1 MSKIALTPH
10 ASGTGTLN
18 IAAPN
23 TNSTRTLTLPDA
35 DLNLGN
41 VLTTSSSLAS
51 ANLTGALPAI
61 SGAALTGI
69 ATGMVYD
76 LLGTISSASG
86 SSITISGLDLTSY
99 KFLHIIMTGGS
110 HNTINFGS
118 CRLNGW
124 PLFVLNFT
132 STSDVSS
139 GIAIVQLTDGVY
151 LSSAGI
157 ARADTST
164 NESGT
169 GGGLSGLSTASTSV
183 TITANLSGAFSAG
196 TFKFY
201 GVA

>member
-1 MSKIALTPH
+1 MSKITLTPH

-41 VLTTSSSLAS
+41 VLTTASSVDA

-76 LLGTISSASG
+76 LLGTIASASG

-110 HNTINFGS
+110 HNTINFGN
-118 CRLNGW
+118 CKLNGW
-124 PLFVLNFT
+124 PLFILNFT

-151 LSSAGI
+151 FSNTGI
-157 ARADTST
+157 ARANTST
-164 NESGT
+164 LEGST
-169 GGGLSGLSTASTSV
+169 GGGLSGLSTASTSI
-183 TITANLSGAFSAG
+183 TINASSGAFTAG

>member
-1 MSKIALTPH
+1 MSKIALTPS
-10 ASGTGTLN
+10 ATGTGVFT
-18 IAAPN
+18 ISSPATN
-23 TNSTRTLTLPDA
+23 TNRTLTLPDEA
-35 DLNLGN
+35 GT
-41 VLTTSSSLAS
+41 VLTSASSLAS

-76 LLGTISSASG
+76 LLGTIASASG

-110 HNTINFGS
+110 HDTINFGG

-124 PLFVLNFT
+124 PLFSLNFT

-151 LSSAGI
+151 LSSGGI

-169 GGGLSGLSTASTSV
+169 GGGLSGLSTASTSI
-183 TITANLSGAFSAG
+183 TINANLSGAFTAG

>member
-1 MSKIALTPH
+1 MSI
-10 ASGTGTLN
+10 TLN
-18 IAAPN
+18 GTTGITTPDLTSAAPMDVGG
-23 TNSTRTLTLPDA
+23 SA
-35 DLNLGN
+35 
-41 VLTTSSSLAS
+41 VLTAASSLAA

-76 LLGTISSASG
+76 FLGTIASASG

-110 HNTINFGS
+110 HNTINFGG

-124 PLFVLNFT
+124 GLFTLNFT

-139 GIAIVQLTDGVY
+139 GIAIVQLTDGVF
-151 LSSAGI
+151 LSHTGL

-164 NESGT
+164 KEGGT
-169 GGGLSGLSTASTSV
+169 GGGLSGLSTASTSI
-183 TITANLSGAFSAG
+183 TINASSGAFTAG